1 MSTQNKQNKNK
12 QNQNTLA
19 ILGLLF
25 GATSWGVIWYPYRLM
40 SEAGVSGVAASFYTY
55 SIAVL
60 MGVLLFAKHWRGL
73 FNLPKSI
80 VILSLIAGWSNLGY
94 VMAVVHGEVMRVM
107 LLFYLSPLWTLI
119 LAHFWL
125 KEPISRAGVFA
136 IALSLIGAFIMLWQP
151 NSWPFPHST
160 SDWLAISA
168 GLCFALTN
176 VITRKSHHLSL
187 RAKSLAVW
195 LGVVITALICK
206 PFVQPIIGEQFPG
219 LSFFSLTQWLVMSLV
234 AVLLVAVTLAV
245 QYSVTQMSATR
256 ASVIFL
262 FELVVA
268 AFASYYLAHEAMTWN
283 EWLGGSLIIAAA
295 LIASLNHQAD

>member
-1 MSTQNKQNKNK
+1 MDGKNKQNKNA
-12 QNQNTLA
+12 LA

-25 GATSWGVIWYPYRLM
+25 GATSWGIIWYPYRLM

-60 MGVLLFAKHWRGL
+60 MGTLLFAKHWRGL
-73 FNLPKSI
+73 VSLPKSI
-80 VILSLIAGWSNLGY
+80 IILSLIAGWSNLGY

-125 KEPISRAGVFA
+125 KEPISRAGISA
-136 IALSLIGAFIMLWQP
+136 IALSLIGAFTMLWQP
-151 NSWPFPHST
+151 GAWPFPNSA

-195 LGVVITALICK
+195 LGVVVTALLYR
-206 PFVQPIIGEQFPG
+206 PFYTPTLGEQFP
-219 LSFFSLTQWLVMSLV
+219 SPDFFSATQWLLMSLV

-245 QYSVTQMSATR
+245 QYGVTQMSATR

-268 AFASYYLAHEAMTWN
+268 AFASYYLAHEVMAWN

-295 LIASLNHQAD
+295 LIASFNHADD

>member
-1 MSTQNKQNKNK
+1 MDINNKQNKNK
-12 QNQNTLA
+12 HTQNTLA

-25 GATSWGVIWYPYRLM
+25 GASTWGVIWYPYRLM

-55 SIAVL
+55 SIAVFI
-60 MGVLLFAKHWRGL
+60 GILLYAKHWRGL
-73 FNLPKSI
+73 ANLPKSI
-80 VILSLIAGWSNLGY
+80 IILSLIAGWSNLGY

-119 LAHFWL
+119 LAHYWL

-136 IALSLIGAFIMLWQP
+136 IVLSLFGAFLMLWQP
-151 NSWPFPHST
+151 GAWPFPNST

-195 LGVVITALICK
+195 IGVVAMAILCL
-206 PFVQPIIGEQFPG
+206 PFVQPVVGEQFPN
-219 LSFFSLTQWLVMSLV
+219 LSFFSATQWLVMSLI

-268 AFASYYLAHEAMTWN
+268 AVASYYLAHEVMTWN
-283 EWLGGSLIIAAA
+283 MWLGGGFIIGAA
-295 LIASLNHQAD
+295 LIASFNHAD

>member
-1 MSTQNKQNKNK
+1 MDGKNKQNKNA
-12 QNQNTLA
+12 LA

-25 GATSWGVIWYPYRLM
+25 GATSWGIIWYPYRLM

-60 MGVLLFAKHWRGL
+60 MGTLLFAKHWRGL
-73 FNLPKSI
+73 VSLPKSI
-80 VILSLIAGWSNLGY
+80 IILSLIAGWSNLGY

-125 KEPISRAGVFA
+125 KEPISRAGISA
-136 IALSLIGAFIMLWQP
+136 IALSLIGAFTMLWQP
-151 NSWPFPHST
+151 GAWPFPNSA

-195 LGVVITALICK
+195 LGVVVTALLYR
-206 PFVQPIIGEQFPG
+206 PFYTPTLGEQFP
-219 LSFFSLTQWLVMSLV
+219 SPDFFSATQWLLMSLV

-245 QYSVTQMSATR
+245 QYGVTQMSATR

-268 AFASYYLAHEAMTWN
+268 AVASYYLAHEAMAWN
-283 EWLGGSLIIAAA
+283 EWLGGSLIIVAA
-295 LIASLNHQAD
+295 LIASFNHTDE

>member
-1 MSTQNKQNKNK
+1 MSTQNKQNKNV
-12 QNQNTLA
+12 LA

-25 GATSWGVIWYPYRLM
+25 GAASWGVIWYPYRLI
-40 SEAGVSGVAASFYTY
+40 SEAGVTGVAASFYTY

-60 MGVLLFAKHWRGL
+60 IGILLFAKHWRGL
-73 FNLPKSI
+73 ASLPKSI

-119 LAHFWL
+119 LAHYWL
-125 KEPISRAGVFA
+125 KEPISRAGISA
-136 IALSLIGAFIMLWQP
+136 ITLSLIGAFTMLWQP
-151 NSWPFPHST
+151 GAWPFPNSE
-160 SDWLAISA
+160 SDYLAISA

-195 LGVVITALICK
+195 LGVVAMALICK
-206 PFVQPIIGEQFPG
+206 PFYTPALGEQFPSPG
-219 LSFFSLTQWLVMSLV
+219 FFSTTQWLMMSLV

-268 AFASYYLAHEAMTWN
+268 AFASYYLAHEAMAWN

-295 LIASLNHQAD
+295 LIASFNHKDD

>member
-1 MSTQNKQNKNK
+1 LQNKNL
-12 QNQNTLA
+12 LA
-19 ILGLLF
+19 VAGLLF
-25 GATSWGVIWYPYRLM
+25 GATAWGVIWYPYRLM
-40 SEAGVSGVAASFYTY
+40 SEAGVSGIAASFYTY

-60 MGVLLFAKHWRGL
+60 MATLLFGRHWRGL

-119 LAHFWL
+119 LAHYWL
-125 KEPISRAGVFA
+125 KEPISRAGILA
-136 IALSLIGAFIMLWQP
+136 IALSLVGMLIMLWKP
-151 NSWPFPHST
+151 SSWPFPSDT

-176 VITRKSHHLSL
+176 VITRKSQHLSL

-195 LGVVITALICK
+195 IGVVAMALICQS
-206 PFVQPIIGEQFPG
+206 FVRPIVGEQFPTPE
-219 LSFFSLTQWLVMSLV
+219 FFSVTQWLVMVIV

-268 AFASYYLAHEAMTWN
+268 AVASYYLAHEAMTWN
-283 EWLGGSLIIAAA
+283 EWLGGGLIIAAA
-295 LIASLNHQAD
+295 LIASFNHKDN

>member
-1 MSTQNKQNKNK
+1 MDLKNKQNKNI
-12 QNQNTLA
+12 LA

-60 MGVLLFAKHWRGL
+60 LGILLYAKHWRGL
-73 FNLPKSI
+73 ASLPKSI
-80 VILSLIAGWSNLGY
+80 IILSLIAGWSNLGY

-119 LAHFWL
+119 LAHYWL
-125 KEPISRAGVFA
+125 KEPISRIGIFA
-136 IALSLIGAFIMLWQP
+136 IVLSLFGAFIMLWQP
-151 NSWPFPHST
+151 GAWPLPNST

-195 LGVVITALICK
+195 IGVVVMALICL
-206 PFVQPIIGEQFPG
+206 PFVQPVIGEQFPN
-219 LSFFSLTQWLVMSLV
+219 LSFFSVTQWLLMCLI

-245 QYSVTQMSATR
+245 QYGVTQMSATR

-268 AFASYYLAHEAMTWN
+268 AVASYYLAHEVMTWN
-283 EWLGGSLIIAAA
+283 EWLGGGLIIAAA
-295 LIASLNHQAD
+295 LVAAFNHADE

>member
-1 MSTQNKQNKNK
+1 MDLKNKQNKNI
-12 QNQNTLA
+12 LA
-19 ILGLLF
+19 IFGLLF

-60 MGVLLFAKHWRGL
+60 LGILLYAKHWRGL
-73 FNLPKSI
+73 ASLPKSI
-80 VILSLIAGWSNLGY
+80 IILSLIAGWSNLGY

-119 LAHFWL
+119 LAHYWL
-125 KEPISRAGVFA
+125 KEPISRIGIFA
-136 IALSLIGAFIMLWQP
+136 IVLSLFGAFIMLWQP
-151 NSWPFPHST
+151 GAWPLPNST

-195 LGVVITALICK
+195 IGVVVMALICL
-206 PFVQPIIGEQFPG
+206 PFVQPVIGEQFPN
-219 LSFFSLTQWLVMSLV
+219 LSFFSVTQWLVMCLI

-268 AFASYYLAHEAMTWN
+268 AVASYYLAHEVMTWN
-283 EWLGGSLIIAAA
+283 EWLGGGLIIGAA
-295 LIASLNHQAD
+295 LIASFNHADE

>member
-1 MSTQNKQNKNK
+1 MDLKNKQNKNI
-12 QNQNTLA
+12 LA

-60 MGVLLFAKHWRGL
+60 LGILLYAKHWRGL
-73 FNLPKSI
+73 ASLPKSI
-80 VILSLIAGWSNLGY
+80 IILSLIAGWSNLGY

-119 LAHFWL
+119 LAHYWL
-125 KEPISRAGVFA
+125 KEPISRIGIFA
-136 IALSLIGAFIMLWQP
+136 IVLSLFGAFIMLWQP
-151 NSWPFPHST
+151 GAWPLPSST

-195 LGVVITALICK
+195 IGVVVMALICL
-206 PFVQPIIGEQFPG
+206 PFVQPVIGEQFPN
-219 LSFFSLTQWLVMSLV
+219 LSFFSVTQWLVMCLI

-268 AFASYYLAHEAMTWN
+268 AVASYYLAHEVMTWN
-283 EWLGGSLIIAAA
+283 EWLGGGLIIGAA
-295 LIASLNHQAD
+295 LIASFNHADE

>member
-1 MSTQNKQNKNK
+1 MDLNNKQNKNK
-12 QNQNTLA
+12 PYKNSLA
-19 ILGLLF
+19 IAGLLF
-25 GATSWGVIWYPYRLM
+25 GATAWGIIWYPYRLM

-55 SIAVL
+55 GIAVI
-60 MGVLLFAKHWRGL
+60 MASLLFSKHWRGI
-73 FNLPKSI
+73 FSLPKSI
-80 VILSLIAGWSNLGY
+80 IILSLIAGWSNLGY

-136 IALSLIGAFIMLWQP
+136 ILLSLIGAFIMLWQP
-151 NSWPFPHST
+151 GSWPLPKSS

-187 RAKSLAVW
+187 RVKSLAVW
-195 LGVVITALICK
+195 TGVVAMALICL
-206 PFVQPIIGEQFPG
+206 PFVQPVIGEQFPN
-219 LSFFSLTQWLVMSLV
+219 LSFFSAAQWLGMSLI
-234 AVLLVAVTLAV
+234 AVLLIAVTLAV

-268 AFASYYLAHEAMTWN
+268 AVASYYLAHEVMTWN
-283 EWLGGSLIIAAA
+283 MWLGGGFIIGAAS
-295 LIASLNHQAD
+295 IASFNHAEE

>member
-1 MSTQNKQNKNK
+1 MSTQNKQNKNV
-12 QNQNTLA
+12 LA

-25 GATSWGVIWYPYRLM
+25 GAAIWGVIWYPYRLIN
-40 SEAGVSGVAASFYTY
+40 EAGVTGVAASFYTY

-60 MGVLLFAKHWRGL
+60 IGILLFAKHWRGL
-73 FNLPKSI
+73 ASLPKSI

-125 KEPISRAGVFA
+125 KEPISRAGISA
-136 IALSLIGAFIMLWQP
+136 ITLSLIGAFTMLWQP
-151 NSWPFPHST
+151 GAWPFPNSA

-195 LGVVITALICK
+195 LGVVAMALICK
-206 PFVQPIIGEQFPG
+206 PFFIPTLGEQFPSPG
-219 LSFFSLTQWLVMSLV
+219 FFSATQWLLMSLV

-268 AFASYYLAHEAMTWN
+268 AFASYYLAHEAMAWN

-295 LIASLNHQAD
+295 LIASFNHKDD

>member
-1 MSTQNKQNKNK
+1 MSTQNKQNKNV
-12 QNQNTLA
+12 LA

-25 GATSWGVIWYPYRLM
+25 GATSWGVIWYPYRLI
-40 SEAGVSGVAASFYTY
+40 SEAGVTGVAASFYTY

-60 MGVLLFAKHWRGL
+60 MGILLFSKHWRGL
-73 FNLPKSI
+73 ASLPKSI
-80 VILSLIAGWSNLGY
+80 IILSLIAGWSNLGY

-119 LAHFWL
+119 LAYFWL
-125 KEPISRAGVFA
+125 KEPISRAGISA
-136 IALSLIGAFIMLWQP
+136 IALSLVGAFAMLLQP
-151 NSWPFPHST
+151 GAWPFPNSA

-195 LGVVITALICK
+195 LGVVVMALICK
-206 PFVQPIIGEQFPG
+206 PFYTPALGEQFP
-219 LSFFSLTQWLVMSLV
+219 SPDFFSTTQWLMMSLV
-234 AVLLVAVTLAV
+234 AVLLVVVTLAV

-268 AFASYYLAHEAMTWN
+268 AFASYYLAHEVMAWN

-295 LIASLNHQAD
+295 LIASFNHADD